1 MQLQQLRYLLA
12 LARSNFNITG
22 AAERVYKTQPGVS
35 KQLRLLEEELGVP
48 LFDRSGRQISGLTP
62 AGRAVL
68 DLAECTL
75 DNIEAIHRVAAEF
88 NDPGRGELAIA
99 TTHTQ
104 ARYVLPPVIRAFRR
118 QYPNLA
124 LHLHEGSPAQIAE
137 LAASGAVDF
146 AIATESLHLFDDL
159 VMLPCYRWNRSV
171 VVPRGHPLET
181 VKPLTLEAV
190 ADYPLLTY
198 VFGFADRS
206 HINEAFQRHELVP
219 NVVLTATDADV
230 IKTYIRLGMGVGIVA
245 AMAQDEH
252 LDEDLS
258 FLDAAQLFTPS
269 VTKIGFRKGMF
280 LRTCHYDFIQAFA
293 GHLSREIVE
302 RAAAL
307 PTPEAR
313 ADLFETLT
321 IRDY

>member
-22 AAERVYKTQPGVS
+22 AAGRVFKTQPGVS

-48 LFDRSGRQISGLTP
+48 LFERTGRQITGLSS

-75 DNIEAIHRVAAEF
+75 ANVETIHRVAREF
-88 NDPGRGELAIA
+88 SVTGASALSIA

-118 QYPNLA
+118 RHPKLS
-124 LHLHEGSPAQIAE
+124 LHLHQGSPAQIAQ

-146 AIATESLHLFDDL
+146 AIATESLHLFEEL
-159 VMLPCYRWNRSV
+159 VMLPCYRWNRAV

-181 VKPLTLEAV
+181 ATPLTLEAV
-190 ADYPLLTY
+190 ADYPILTY
-198 VFGFADRS
+198 VFGFTDRS
-206 HINEAFQRHELVP
+206 HISEAFQNLGLTPEIT
-219 NVVLTATDADV
+219 LTATDADV
-230 IKTYIRLGMGVGIVA
+230 IKTYIRLGLGVGILA
-245 AMAQDEH
+245 NMALDDDLDQDLVFRDASH
-252 LDEDLS
+252 L
-258 FLDAAQLFTPS
+258 FVPS
-269 VTKIGFRKGMF
+269 ITKIGFRKG
-280 LRTCHYDFIQAFA
+280 LVLSDAHYDFIQSFA
-293 GHLSREIVE
+293 NHLTPAVVD
-302 RAAAL
+302 RAAAA

-313 ADLFETLT
+313 TAMLEGLV

>member
-35 KQLRLLEEELGVP
+35 KQLRLLEEELGTP
-48 LFDRSGRQISGLTP
+48 LFERSGKHITGLTA

-75 DNIEAIHRVAAEF
+75 ANIEAIHRVAVEF
-88 NDPGRGELAIA
+88 SDPGGGELSIA

-104 ARYVLPPVIRAFRR
+104 ARYVLPSVIRAFRR
-118 QYPNLA
+118 HYPNLG
-124 LHLHEGSPAQIAE
+124 LHLHQGSPAQIAE

-146 AIATESLHLFDDL
+146 AIATESLHLFDEL

-171 VVPRGHPLET
+171 VVPRGHPLEKVT
-181 VKPLTLEAV
+181 PLTLEAV
-190 ADYPLLTY
+190 ARYPILTY

-206 HINEAFQRHELVP
+206 HINEAFQNQGLTP
-219 NVVLTATDADV
+219 NVALTATDADV
-230 IKTYIRLGMGVGIVA
+230 IKTYIRLGLGVGIVA
-245 AMAQDEH
+245 AMAQDER
-252 LDEDLS
+252 LDEDLV
-258 FLDAAQLFTPS
+258 FLDAANLFAPS
-269 VTKIGFRKGMF
+269 ITKIGFRKGMF
-280 LRTCHYDFIQAFA
+280 LRACHYDFIQAFA
-293 GHLSREIVE
+293 SHLTRDVVE
-302 RAAAL
+302 RAAAT

-313 ADLFETLT
+313 AELFEAMA
-321 IRDY
+321 IRNY

>member
-48 LFDRSGRQISGLTP
+48 LFERSGRQISGLTA

-68 DLAECTL
+68 ELAECAL
-75 DNIEAIHRVAAEF
+75 DSVDAIHRVATEF
-88 NDPGRGELAIA
+88 NEPGRGELAIA

-104 ARYVLPPVIRAFRR
+104 ARYVLPPVIRSFRR
-118 QYPNLA
+118 QYPKLA
-124 LHLHEGSPAQIAE
+124 LHLHEGSPAQIAD

-146 AIATESLHLFDDL
+146 AIATESLHLFDEL
-159 VMLPCYRWNRSV
+159 VMLPCYRWNRSI

-181 VKPLTLEAV
+181 VQPLTLEAV
-190 ADYPLLTY
+190 AGYPILTY
-198 VFGFADRS
+198 VFGFSDRS
-206 HINEAFQRHELVP
+206 HINEAFQSRGLVS

-245 AMAQDEH
+245 AMAQDER
-252 LDEDLS
+252 LDEDLA
-258 FLDAAQLFTPS
+258 FLDAAHLFTPS
-269 VTKIGFRKGMF
+269 ITKIGFRKGMP
-280 LRTCHYDFIQAFA
+280 LRAWHYDFIQAFA
-293 GHLSREIVE
+293 GHLTREVVE

-313 ADLFETLT
+313 AGLFEALT